1 MITVGYFWHGLIHGG
16 TTFMYLKY
24 SRPLYIFTNVWKGSY
39 TISASIF
46 VDLRYL
52 PPYSTNKFFSCVV
65 SGPSQWSFHFGEEI
79 VFAWTRRKRWQLVV
93 TEPQHSPWQ
102 CMELHRCAVTDRLRR
117 WQWEILEH
125 PPYSPD
131 MSPCDYDLFVKVKES
146 LRGTRYNT
154 RDKLVRAI
162 RRSIWNIK
170 KDGRADGVTPSI
182 HLAEGINKGGDYI
195 KCTQRLYP
203 CE

>member
-79 VFAWTRRKRWQLVV
+79 VFAWTPEEKMTVG
-93 TEPQHSPWQ
+93 
-102 CMELHRCAVTDRLRR
+102 
-117 WQWEILEH
+117 
-125 PPYSPD
+125 
-131 MSPCDYDLFVKVKES
+131 DY
-146 LRGTRYNT
+146 R
-154 RDKLVRAI
+154 
-162 RRSIWNIK
+162 
-170 KDGRADGVTPSI
+170 TPSFSMTVHGVI
-182 HLAEGINKGGDYI
+182 PLCCHGPLAPLAVGDFGTSTVLARYESM
-195 KCTQRLYP
+195 RL
-203 CE
+203 